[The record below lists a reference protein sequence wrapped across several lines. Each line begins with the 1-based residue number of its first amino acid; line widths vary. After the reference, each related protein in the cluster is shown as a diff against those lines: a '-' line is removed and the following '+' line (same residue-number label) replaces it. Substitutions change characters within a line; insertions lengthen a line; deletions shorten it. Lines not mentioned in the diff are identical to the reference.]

1 LNEIGTSVRTNGR
14 LARETPENSGNR
26 ERERERERDMRLEM
40 VDSDG
45 TGDLCGLYL
54 KPRGNVSLLKFIFS
68 PGRDIA
74 RRISFV
80 PRDADKELEG

>member
-1 LNEIGTSVRTNGR
+1 
-14 LARETPENSGNR
+14 
-26 ERERERERDMRLEM
+26 MRLEM